1 MERSSSFFFLDML
14 YLRSYQALDK
24 VLSQLDY
31 MNLGF
36 GRKLRS
42 ETQIKDT
49 LTYGWGFPGGSIVKN
64 TPVNAGDARDAGSIS
79 GLGRSSVVGRG
90 DLLQYSCLKNPTN
103 RGTWWAT
110 IQRVSESGMAE

>member
-64 TPVNAGDARDAGSIS
+64 TPVNAGDAGSIS
-79 GLGRSSVVGRG
+79 GLANGGKWQLAPVFLSEKSHGQRSLTKV
-90 DLLQYSCLKNPTN
+90 
-103 RGTWWAT
+103 
-110 IQRVSESGMAE
+110 